1 MLAAAV
7 DVRRWLQDDRQT
19 PFAERLSRD
28 RAIGRSLGSDAD
40 EAARVL
46 GWWAQIQA
54 QRPGS
59 ASAATGSA
67 QVGVRVVRY
76 RRMAGIALTLLGA
89 ALGAAV
95 AGVAFAYDGR
105 HPVNLF
111 TLFGILVAF
120 PTFMLLL
127 TLALLPARRGVGGGP
142 SGSLGGVLAALN
154 AGRWAGAALDRLLG
168 AELFAPGF
176 GAPAGLAGFARWQLL
191 VFSQWLAVGFFVGAL
206 LVALLLVAFTDLAF
220 GWSTTLQIAATDV
233 HRWLAALALPW
244 ARWLPQ
250 MVPDLALIEA
260 SRYFRG
266 GAPMLDQARV
276 ARLGGWWPF
285 VLMVIIVYGLLPR
298 LLLLVVGCWRLHGAT
313 RALLCND
320 PEVTALLDRL
330 TAPMVVLGGDGD
342 EDGLPPS
349 AAVTP
354 APDDL
359 SAQHEALVVVWNEAI
374 AEPALGAWLEAWL
387 GARLQVRA
395 TAVLAL
401 DARASERH
409 HRDALVALAREH
421 GGSAA
426 ARRLIIV
433 TRGWEPPLLE
443 FNDFLGLIRE
453 LLGMAPSITV
463 VPIDVSGTR
472 VAATERDVWAKTLG
486 RLRDPRLYV
495 QEPLE

>member
-1 MLAAAV
+1 VLAAAV

-19 PFAERLSRD
+19 PFAERLTRD
-28 RAIGRSLGSDAD
+28 RAIGRLLDPDAD

-46 GWWAQIQA
+46 SWWARIQA
-54 QRPGS
+54 QGAGAVPAVASS
-59 ASAATGSA
+59 ASLGM
-67 QVGVRVVRY
+67 RVVRY
-76 RRMAGIALTLLGA
+76 RRMAGIVLTLLGA

-120 PTFMLLL
+120 PAIMLLL
-127 TLALLPARRGVGGGP
+127 TLALLPARPVRP
-142 SGSLGGVLAALN
+142 GGVLAALN
-154 AGRWAGAALDRLLG
+154 AARWAGAALDRLLG

-206 LVALLLVAFTDLAF
+206 LLALLRVTFTDLAF
-220 GWSTTLQIAATDV
+220 GWSTTLQIAAVDV
-233 HRWLAALALPW
+233 HRWLAGLALPW

-250 MVPDLALIEA
+250 AVPDLSLIEA

-266 GAPMLDQARV
+266 GGNTLDEARA
-276 ARLGGWWPF
+276 ARLGDWWPF
-285 VLMVIIVYGLLPR
+285 VFMVISVYGLAPR
-298 LLLLVVGCWRLHGAT
+298 LLLLAAGSWRLQRAT
-313 RALLCND
+313 RGLLCND
-320 PEVTALLDRL
+320 SEVTALLDRL
-330 TAPMVVLGGDGD
+330 TAPMVVLGGDR
-342 EDGLPPS
+342 EEQGLPAS
-349 AAVTP
+349 TAATP
-354 APDDL
+354 APEGM
-359 SAQHEALVVVWNEAI
+359 SAQHEALVVVWNEAL
-374 AEPALGAWLEAWL
+374 AEPALRAWLDGWL

-395 TAVLAL
+395 AAVLAL
-401 DARASERH
+401 DARASERAQ
-409 HRDALVALAREH
+409 RDALVTLAAEH
-421 GGSAA
+421 GGTPA
-426 ARRLIIV
+426 ARRLIVV

-472 VAATERDVWAKTLG
+472 VAPAEREVWAKTLA